1 MSSSVLLIEDDM
13 DLAATIVDY
22 LELEDICCDHAA
34 NGTEGLSLI
43 NRCEFDAIILD
54 INMPKIDGLT
64 VCKRLR
70 EQGVVTPII
79 MLTARDTLD
88 DKLLGFDAGADDYLV
103 KPFELRELTARLKAL
118 TKRKS
123 GQSNKLAMWGVEA
136 DFSQKTLKRDGQI
149 IQLSPMGWK
158 LLEVLM
164 RQSPNVVS
172 RDKLYTSIW
181 GDECPNSNSLKVHMF
196 KLRKQLDHDF
206 ECKLIKTIAG
216 QGFAFRE

>member
-34 NGTEGLSLI
+34 NGTEGLSLV
-43 NRCEFDAIILD
+43 NRCEFDVIILD

-123 GQSNKLAMWGVEA
+123 GQSNKLSMWGVEA
-136 DFSQKTLKRDGQI
+136 DFSQKTLKRDGQV

-181 GDECPNSNSLKVHMF
+181 GMSVP
-196 KLRKQLDHDF
+196 
-206 ECKLIKTIAG
+206 IAI
-216 QGFAFRE
+216 ASKYTCLS

>member
-1 MSSSVLLIEDDM
+1 M

-34 NGTEGLSLI
+34 NGTEGLSLV
-43 NRCEFDAIILD
+43 NRCEFDVIILD

-123 GQSNKLAMWGVEA
+123 GQSNKLSMWGVEA
-136 DFSQKTLKRDGQI
+136 DFSQKTLKRDGQV

-181 GDECPNSNSLKVHMF
+181 GMSVP
-196 KLRKQLDHDF
+196 
-206 ECKLIKTIAG
+206 IAI
-216 QGFAFRE
+216 ASKYTCLS